1 MDRTN
6 ICKNIIQSIK
16 DYIMDPVKL
25 EPHRAEKHFVRKRK
39 VTVHSVPS
47 NTLRDAKN
55 MNLLVQSPR
64 SIICFANLIYAIRI
78 NSRGMSRDFGILM
91 PKHLA
96 G

>member
-64 SIICFANLIYAIRI
+64 SIVCFANLIYAIRI
-78 NSRGMSRDFGILM
+78 NSRGMSRIV
-91 PKHLA
+91 A
-96 G
+96 CEQ

>member
-1 MDRTN
+1 M
-6 ICKNIIQSIK
+6 IPVIII
-16 DYIMDPVKL
+16 
-25 EPHRAEKHFVRKRK
+25 FVNSHCLSRVCCNRYAVTITD

-47 NTLRDAKN
+47 NTLRDAGNK
-55 MNLLVQSPR
+55 NLLVQSPR
-64 SIICFANLIYAIRI
+64 SIVCFANLIYAIRI